1 MHREFE
7 VITAQAYPLG
17 VYFLPEGMHIA
28 AVCDQ
33 TRNDNGTPEC
43 GVILYDKKHRNGVRI
58 PFPKESGTGCIRA
71 MLLKGYHDRTCSYLF
86 YQGDRI
92 WQDPYCKKIEK
103 PHRYG
108 VPGKSISRC
117 MVRTEEYDWEGDR
130 TIGLPYEDMILYA
143 LHVRGFTKHSS
154 SGVRCRGTYAGI
166 VEKIPYLRELGIT
179 SVLLMPSYEFEEVM
193 DSVQPSAVMT
203 MEQAAA
209 SYRQPPEQA
218 AVREGAG
225 QEAQE
230 SGSKEKAHRVNYW
243 GYQKG
248 LYYIP
253 KSSYAYGKDPAA
265 EYKDMVKALHGSGIE
280 VLMQFYFPPQ
290 VSPMEMLDV
299 LKYWVLEYHID
310 GFHIMGEDIPVSLF
324 AKEPLLAETKLM
336 TIQQYCPKETDY
348 IMPTRRLG
356 WLSEGFLYDMRRALK
371 GDDNLINQL
380 IYHVRNNRT
389 DTGIINYI
397 AKWEGMRLRDLVSY
411 DRKHNEDNGENNQD
425 GTDYNCSWN
434 CGAEGKSRRKYIV
447 ELRMKQMKNA
457 LSLVFLS
464 QGTPLLYSGDEF
476 GNTQEG
482 NNNPYCQDNAVT
494 WIKWNQME
502 SGRPLL
508 EYTRAL
514 IALRRAHPIL
524 HSRDPLRGMDSL
536 SCGYPDI
543 SFHGREAWR
552 PDTSP
557 ASRSIGIMYCGYYGE
572 IDGKQDDTFFYIGI
586 NFHWR
591 GHYLGLP
598 QLPKGKAWV
607 LYTDTELP
615 EQSADSA
622 EETVRAA
629 EDETAEA
636 VQEIYV
642 SPRSIAVYMAK
653 DCPPVSKQRKRVH
666 E

>member
-7 VITAQAYPLG
+7 VIMTQAYPLG
-17 VYFLPEGMHIA
+17 VQFMPEGMHIA
-28 AVCDQ
+28 AVCDCR
-33 TRNDNGTPEC
+33 RNNNGTSEA
-43 GVILYDKKHRNGVRI
+43 GVILYDRKHRNGIRI
-58 PFPKESGTGCIRA
+58 PFPNGSGTGCIRA
-71 MLLKGYHDRTCSYLF
+71 MLLKGYHDKSCSYLF

-117 MVRTEEYDWEGDR
+117 MVRTDDYDWEEDR

-154 SGVRCRGTYAGI
+154 SGVQCRGTYAGI
-166 VEKIPYLRELGIT
+166 VEKIPYLQELGIT
-179 SVLLMPSYEFEEVM
+179 SVLLMPSYEFEEIM
-193 DSVQPSAVMT
+193 ERAPALAVMT

-209 SYRQPPEQA
+209 SYRQLPEQA
-218 AVREGAG
+218 AAGEGTG
-225 QEAQE
+225 QEI
-230 SGSKEKAHRVNYW
+230 KETCLKDKTRRVNYW

-253 KSSYAYGKDPAA
+253 KSSYAYGKDPDA
-265 EYKDMVKALHGSGIE
+265 EYKDMVKALHGNGIE
-280 VLMQFYFPPQ
+280 VLMQFYFPPEI
-290 VSPMEMLDV
+290 SPMEMLEI

-310 GFHIMGEDIPVSLF
+310 GFHVLGADLPIDLF
-324 AKEPLLAETKLM
+324 AKEPLLADTKLL
-336 TIQQYCPKETDY
+336 TTQQYCPKETDY
-348 IMPTRRLG
+348 IMPARRLG

-411 DRKHNEDNGENNQD
+411 DRKHNENNGENNQD

-434 CGAEGKSRRKYIV
+434 CGAEGKSRRKYIA

-457 LSLVFLS
+457 LSLVLLS

-482 NNNPYCQDNAVT
+482 NNNPYCQDNAVS

-514 IALRRAHPIL
+514 IALRKAHPIL
-524 HSRDPLRGMDSL
+524 HGRDPLRGMDSL

-598 QLPKGKAWV
+598 QLPKGKEWV

-615 EQSADSA
+615 EDLTDSV
-622 EETVRAA
+622 EDTVRAS

-653 DCPPVSKQRKRVH
+653 NCQPISKQRKRVH
-666 E
+666 D